1 MYLYTANMTNKLK
14 YLAPVVLTL
23 AAITGSQAAFA
34 EVVAGTFIK
43 LSNGVGNSPG
53 GAFNGSVVS
62 GASGSWNNSFQSFCL
77 EYKETI
83 SFGTTYLVKSVT
95 DHTTNKLGTYGTYTG
110 SEVGH
115 TSTQDPISAQTAW
128 LFTQFY
134 NTGLSNSAVWGSGS
148 QATKNTAL
156 QEAIWSFEDE
166 QPFGSPLNSLASSY
180 KILANNAIA
189 NGWSGI
195 GNVRV
200 LNLFGYDTNKR
211 TYSIHKQDQLYM
223 VSAVPE
229 PETYAMLLAGLGLMG
244 AIVRRRKS
252 KAA

>member
-1 MYLYTANMTNKLK
+1 MKKSYVGQVFSAALVATAV
-14 YLAPVVLTL
+14 LASQT
-23 AAITGSQAAFA
+23 AAA
-34 EVVAGTFIK
+34 EVVAGTIIK
-43 LSNGVGNSPG
+43 LADGTGGGNG

-62 GASGSWNNSFQSFCL
+62 GANGSWNNSFQSFCL
-77 EYKETI
+77 EYKESI
-83 SFGTTYLVKSVT
+83 SFGSSYLVKSVT
-95 DHTTNKLGTYGTYTG
+95 NHTVNAPGRYGTYSG

-128 LFTQFY
+128 LFTQFF
-134 NTGLSNSAVWGSGS
+134 NNGLSSSALWGAGD

-156 QEAIWSFEDE
+156 QQAIWSFEGE
-166 QPFGSPLNSLASSY
+166 QSFGSPLNSLAASY
-180 KILANNAIA
+180 KANANAAIL

-200 LNLFGYDTNKR
+200 LNLFGYDTNTKS
-211 TYSIHKQDQLYM
+211 YSVHKQDQLYM

-244 AIVRRRKS
+244 AIVRRRKAKS
-252 KAA
+252 A

>member
-1 MYLYTANMTNKLK
+1 MTNTLK
-14 YLAPVVLTL
+14 CLAPVVIAL
-23 AAITGSQAAFA
+23 ATIATSPTASA
-34 EVVAGTFIK
+34 EVVAGTYIK
-43 LSNGVGNSPG
+43 LSDGVGNGRG

-62 GASGSWNNSFQSFCL
+62 GASGAWNNSFQSFCL

-83 SFGTTYLVKSVT
+83 NFGSTYLVKSVSN
-95 DHTTNKLGTYGTYTG
+95 HTTNKLGTYGTYSG
-110 SEVGH
+110 SEAGH

-134 NTGLSNSAVWGSGS
+134 NTGLSNSALWGSGS

-156 QEAIWSFEDE
+156 QEAIWSFEGE
-166 QPFGSPLNSLASSY
+166 QAFGSPLHSLASSY
-180 KILANNAIA
+180 KILADNAVV

-200 LNLFGYDTNKR
+200 LNLFGYDTNTR
-211 TYSIHKQDQLYM
+211 SYSANRQDQLYM

-229 PETYAMLLAGLGLMG
+229 PETYAMLLAGLGLVG
-244 AIVRRRKS
+244 AMVRRRKA